1 MNSAAEVFEKRVEEI
16 FGNLNAAI
24 YFNDLIV
31 YGRDQEEH
39 DDNLRKLLT
48 RARENN
54 VKFNKDKIQLNQS
67 EVKYLGHIVSAEVL
81 KGDPEKVEAITSMP
95 KPTDNQGIQ
104 RLLASLSYLRG
115 FIPNISA
122 TTEPLRAILKEDTLW
137 AWNEEQYVAMNKI
150 KELLIGAPVVQY
162 FDVQK
167 PTTLQVDSSQ
177 SGLGAVLLQN
187 NHPIA
192 YASRALTETKQNW
205 PQIDKELL
213 AIVFGFER
221 FHSYVYGHLTD
232 QNPLVSIIKKDL
244 HKASPR
250 LQRLLLRLFKYNI
263 RRVTYVPGKFLYL
276 ADTLSHAY
284 LANEDGEIEEDVV
297 MVHTIQ
303 MQDDAKDR
311 LTIAYEM
318 DPVMQELK
326 SAILKGWVCWRTK
339 SAAPTALHPY
349 WDVRDELYLKDGYTY
364 RGKQLIILLL
374 DWFYYSLFSPSLV
387 SILSGC
393 FSLSIP

>member
-95 KPTDNQGIQ
+95 KPTDKQGIQ
-104 RLLASLSYLRG
+104 RLLGSLSYLRG

-167 PTTLQVDSSQ
+167 PTTLQVWT
-177 SGLGAVLLQN
+177 GGCLA
-187 NHPIA
+187 
-192 YASRALTETKQNW
+192 TE
-205 PQIDKELL
+205 
-213 AIVFGFER
+213 
-221 FHSYVYGHLTD
+221 
-232 QNPLVSIIKKDL
+232 
-244 HKASPR
+244 
-250 LQRLLLRLFKYNI
+250 
-263 RRVTYVPGKFLYL
+263 
-276 ADTLSHAY
+276 
-284 LANEDGEIEEDVV
+284 
-297 MVHTIQ
+297 
-303 MQDDAKDR
+303 
-311 LTIAYEM
+311 
-318 DPVMQELK
+318 
-326 SAILKGWVCWRTK
+326 
-339 SAAPTALHPY
+339 
-349 WDVRDELYLKDGYTY
+349 
-364 RGKQLIILLL
+364 
-374 DWFYYSLFSPSLV
+374 
-387 SILSGC
+387 
-393 FSLSIP
+393 